1 MWLSSRNKR
10 QQQGLAVLTYLLF
23 SIFLFGL
30 IGAMVIKSRWGSS
43 DADKQ
48 WGAAMDMVAQAN
60 LIRSKLL
67 DCAGNDGDNGTPNN
81 KPFPRTLNTAGTL
94 VVAKVVTEAPVTG
107 VNNSGVVCPS
117 NNTQLMSGAD
127 GVFLP
132 PPPKGFNAW
141 TYLNNTDCIS
151 IRLTASSAANS
162 VTWAPALTQA
172 VEKLGAAAAS
182 VEVVGGI
189 SALRVVI
196 LRGTPTAT
204 CALP

>member
-1 MWLSSRNKR
+1 MWLSSRSK
-10 QQQGLAVLTYLLF
+10 QVGLALLTYLLF
-23 SIFLFGL
+23 AVFLFGAL
-30 IGAMVIKSRWGSS
+30 GAMVAKSRWGSN

-67 DCAGNDGDNGTPNN
+67 DCAGNDGDNGTANHKN
-81 KPFPRTLNTAGTL
+81 FPKSLNTAGSS

-117 NNTQLMSGAD
+117 SNTQLISGAD
-127 GVFLP
+127 GIFLP

-151 IRLTASSAANS
+151 IRLTASSAAS
-162 VTWAPALTQA
+162 SATWAPALTQA
-172 VEKLGAAAAS
+172 VEKLGSSVAS
-182 VEVVGGI
+182 IEVTAGV
-189 SALRVVI
+189 STLLVRI
-196 LRGTPTAT
+196 LQDNATPN